1 MCGIA
6 GQINFSK
13 KKLRFNTGEMLGK
26 IKHRGPDGTGSFAD
40 EMINFG
46 MRRLSIIDIE
56 GGDQPL
62 YNEDKSIVIV
72 GNGEIYNYIELQTD
86 LRKKGHKFRTASDI
100 EVAVHMYEEYGEQAW
115 KKLRG
120 MFALAIYDKRKSI
133 FFLVRDRF
141 GEKPIYFGRDSET
154 FFFSSELKSVI
165 VNLSKVELDMQAAN
179 LFSHYYFVKEPLTL
193 VKGIKKIEAG
203 SSLKIEL
210 KLGKISS
217 KFYWHPDEIIPKDT
231 NNLYSSI
238 FETLGDAC
246 KLTLRSDVKVGLA
259 LSGGIDSSAILALTA
274 PYYKDTLTAFS
285 VGYKGRPETD
295 ERKMAR
301 DLAKKYKVTY
311 FESEISDSDVVNDF
325 PQLIFDCDE
334 PIADIAAHSIREVY
348 KLAHKN
354 KVKVILG
361 GIGGDELFWGYPST
375 IQSAIQNKKEFIGW
389 RKLFGNPKHYLYNN
403 PNPNNNNWL
412 SMIGGDNFDVGDE
425 DYLDPLVIT
434 KYPKDDT
441 QIGIDSMSLLRE
453 NWLKGNC
460 IAINDRLSMSASV
473 ELRSPFLD
481 YKLADLAYG
490 SQQIIN
496 GYKMPPKY
504 YLKEALKGTLP
515 TEILNRPKR
524 GFTPPVG
531 KWLKMI
537 IDGYSYLLPDG
548 YLIDQ
553 QVISGDKLKL
563 YLGTI
568 GKSPTNW
575 YSIYQLLI
583 LEIWCRENILGEK
596 PQDIRRR
603 K

>member
-6 GQINFSK
+6 GRISFDK
-13 KKLRFNTGEMLGK
+13 KNKARHTSLMLSALR
-26 IKHRGPDGTGSFAD
+26 HRGPDGMGRYSD
-40 EMINFG
+40 DLVDFG
-46 MRRLSIIDIE
+46 MRRLSIIDIK

-72 GNGEIYNYIELQTD
+72 GNGEIYNYIELKTD
-86 LRKKGHKFRTASDI
+86 LRKKGHKFRTASDM
-100 EVAVHMYEEYGEQAW
+100 EVAAHMYEEYGEQAW

-133 FFLVRDRF
+133 FLLVRDRF

-165 VNLSKVELDMQAAN
+165 SNLNKVELDMQAVN
-179 LFSHYYFVKEPLTL
+179 LFSHYYFIKEPLTL
-193 VKGIKKIEAG
+193 IKGIKKIEAG
-203 SSLKIEL
+203 SSLKVEL
-210 KLGKISS
+210 KSGKVTS
-217 KFYWHPDEIIPKDT
+217 KLYWLPDEIVLKET
-231 NNLYSSI
+231 KNLSI
-238 FETLGDAC
+238 SILETLGDAC

-295 ERKMAR
+295 ERRMAR

-375 IQSAIQNKKEFIGW
+375 IQSTIQNKGNITGW
-389 RKLFGNPKHYLYNN
+389 RKFTNNSKYYQYNN
-403 PNPNNNNWL
+403 PNPYNNDWL
-412 SMIGGDNFDVGDE
+412 KMIKGKKFDVE
-425 DYLDPLVIT
+425 DKDFLDPLLMSNQ
-434 KYPKDDT
+434 PKSDLE
-441 QIGIDSMSLLRE
+441 IGSASMSLLRE

-481 YKLADLAYG
+481 YKLAELAYG
-490 SQQIIN
+490 SQQVVSGFN
-496 GYKMPPKY
+496 MPPKY
-504 YLKEALKGTLP
+504 YLKEALKDTLSA
-515 TEILNRPKR
+515 EILNRPKR

-537 IDGYSYLLPDG
+537 IDGYSYLFRDG

-553 QVISGDKLKL
+553 RVISGDKLRL
-563 YLGTI
+563 FLDTFGR
-568 GKSPTNW
+568 SPTNW

-596 PQDIRRR
+596 PQNIRRR

>member
-6 GQINFSK
+6 GQINFS
-13 KKLRFNTGEMLGK
+13 NTNKSKTGDMLEK

-40 EMINFG
+40 KLVNFG

-72 GNGEIYNYIELQTD
+72 GNGEIYNYIELRSD
-86 LRKKGHKFRTASDI
+86 LKGKGHKFRTASDI
-100 EVAVHMYEEYGEQAW
+100 EVAAHMYEEYGEQAW
-115 KKLRG
+115 RKLRG

-133 FFLVRDRF
+133 FLLVRDRF
-141 GEKPIYFGRDSET
+141 GEKPIYFGRESKT

-165 VNLSKVELDMQAAN
+165 TNLTKVELDMQAVD
-179 LFSHYYFVKEPLTL
+179 LFSHYYFIKEPLTI
-193 VKGIKKIEAG
+193 VKGINKVEAG
-203 SSLKIEL
+203 SRLKIEL
-210 KLGKISS
+210 KSGKISS
-217 KFYWHPDEIIPKDT
+217 KLYWRPDEIIPKET
-231 NNLYSSI
+231 KNLSRSI
-238 FETLGDAC
+238 LETLGDAC

-295 ERKMAR
+295 ERRMAR

-348 KLAHKN
+348 KLSHKN

-375 IQSAIQNKKEFIGW
+375 IQSAIQNNKNLNSWKKFLN
-389 RKLFGNPKHYLYNN
+389 KDKYYQYNN
-403 PNPNNNNWL
+403 PDPKKNNWL
-412 SMIGGDNFDVGDE
+412 RMIAGKNLIIE
-425 DYLDPLVIT
+425 DKAYLDPLLIT
-434 KYPKDDT
+434 SYPKDDT
-441 QIGIDSMSLLRE
+441 EIGKASMNILRE

-481 YKLADLAYG
+481 YKLAELAYG

-496 GYKMPPKY
+496 GFKMPPKY
-504 YLKEALKGTLP
+504 YLKEALKDTLP
-515 TEILNRPKR
+515 AEILNRPKR

-537 IDGYSYLLPDG
+537 IDSYSYLLRDG

-553 QVISGDKLKL
+553 QVISGDKLGL
-563 YLGTI
+563 YLDTI

-596 PQDIRRR
+596 PQGIRRR